1 MARRSSLAE
10 LATERVMNAPVPLI
24 DEPPRMQRVP
34 VTSVA
39 PNPVNPRETV
49 GDLAELAESMKTRG
63 QLQPCTVVTRA
74 AFVAIHPEHESRL
87 DDASFVVVAGSR
99 RRLAAERYGI
109 AMLTVVVQD
118 QHAADPLTFYETS
131 VSENIDREDFA
142 PLEEAR
148 ALAQLIE
155 MAGSGAAVA
164 KRLGRSESWVSQR
177 KGLLRLV
184 PSLQELLRSGTLP
197 VREARS
203 LAARHPDEQEA
214 AWEEIAHLYRG
225 TGEDEDEDVVES
237 QPAAATPKAEKG
249 RASGP
254 RPVRLPTTTPADFA
268 GKMVSA
274 LPRDFVEAVLVEA
287 AVRLAQHDGAET

>member
-109 AMLTVVVQD
+109 AMLNVVVQD